1 MTKADILAKVERHEL
16 STTEALVL
24 IEKLERMERA
34 KLPPA
39 PPPPVRQPPRFKVAD
54 NSGWCSVY
62 FDGLRRP
69 CTLPSALWL
78 ELMEPDNL
86 ERFRKFLE
94 ENKERFRNKV
104 AVPSNNGH
112 AV

>member
-16 STTEALVL
+16 KAEDALVL

-34 KLPPA
+34 KLLPLPIPPA
-39 PPPPVRQPPRFKVAD
+39 PVILRQPPRFKVAE

-78 ELMEPDNL
+78 ELIEPENL

-94 ENKERFRNKV
+94 ENKANFRNKTR
-104 AVPSNNGH
+104 
-112 AV
+112 

>member
-16 STTEALVL
+16 STADALVL

-34 KLPPA
+34 KCPLA
-39 PPPPVRQPPRFKVAD
+39 PPPPVRRKPRFKVAD

-78 ELMEPDNL
+78 ELLEDENL
-86 ERFRKFLE
+86 EAFKKFLE
-94 ENKERFRNKV
+94 ENKQRFRNKI
-104 AVPSNNGH
+104 ASNGH
-112 AV
+112 A